1 MTEECVPHKG
11 LSHNLKKKKN
21 LSEVEINNQPNKE
34 FMEMISKMLSEL
46 RKRMVEHSEN
56 FLKVL
61 KNIKNQIDPKNTITE
76 ILKFSRRNQQ
86 EMN

>member
-1 MTEECVPHKG
+1 M
-11 LSHNLKKKKN
+11 
-21 LSEVEINNQPNKE
+21 EINNQPNKE

-76 ILKFSRRNQQ
+76 ILKFSSRNQQ
-86 EMN
+86 EMNWFREMN

>member
-1 MTEECVPHKG
+1 ME
-11 LSHNLKKKKN
+11 L
-21 LSEVEINNQPNKE
+21 NNQPNKE

-56 FLKVL
+56 FFKVL